1 MSKIMQNGLVI
12 GPYDLLESLPKV
24 AFKVSSWQDRKSPQS
39 QLATYAALKSAGA
52 YAESIFDAAH
62 GRRYVLFVYRDK
74 SERVAC
80 FDYHCRPG
88 Q

>member
-1 MSKIMQNGLVI
+1 MATITQNGLVI
-12 GPYDLLESLPKV
+12 GPSDILESLPKASRKV
-24 AFKVSSWQDRKSPQS
+24 ASWQDRVSPATAR
-39 QLATYAALKSAGA
+39 ATYAAIKASGA

-62 GRRYVLFVYRDK
+62 GRRYCLFVYRDK
-74 SERVAC
+74 AERVAC